1 VSYWGDQRQE
11 SAGSG
16 SFLPPVYQPPQHDD
30 DGIVSERTARL
41 TMTILAASVIVLMI
55 GVVVF
60 FTVKTL
66 RQRETADDV
75 PVVEQTR
82 PTTPEEAA
90 RVVGGLGPPQGT
102 QVGNYITNR
111 KEALAAATG
120 DRIAVVSFGTYQ
132 TEARAKSLVAPAEVV
147 ALLAAPPGGQPEVV
161 TIDIAAWV
169 REQTAEARAERAE
182 IEKLIPTARNDPS
195 FQAFY
200 RTELERLDKLINAIR
215 PNGELIFG
223 VVVKSAVPN
232 LQGLGSKPEVRLVDV
247 GPTAD
252 PLPRPDYRGLRPE
265 EVAKAN
271 EPNTRPL

>member
-1 VSYWGDQRQE
+1 MSYWGDQRQ
-11 SAGSG
+11 GSG
-16 SFLPPVYQPPQHDD
+16 SFLPPVYEPPRYED
-30 DGIVSERTARL
+30 DGTVSERTARL
-41 TMTILAASVIVLMI
+41 TITILAASFIVLMI

-102 QVGNYITNR
+102 DVGPYITAR
-111 KEALAAATG
+111 KEALATAAG
-120 DRIAVVSFGTYQ
+120 DRIAVVSFGKYQ
-132 TEARAKSLVAPAEVV
+132 TEARAKSLVAPAEIV
-147 ALLAAPPGGQPEVV
+147 ALLVAPPGGQPAIVSKDLA
-161 TIDIAAWV
+161 TWV
-169 REQTAEARAERAE
+169 REQTAEVRAERAE

-200 RTELERLDKLINAIR
+200 RTELERLDKLLNAIR
-215 PNGELIFG
+215 PTGELVFG
-223 VVVKSAVPN
+223 AVVKSAAPT
-232 LQGLGSKPEVRLVDV
+232 LQQLGAKADVRLVDV

-252 PLPRPDYRGLRPE
+252 PVPRDNYRGLRPE
-265 EVAKAN
+265 ETTKAN

>member
-1 VSYWGDQRQE
+1 MSYWGDQRQ
-11 SAGSG
+11 GSG
-16 SFLPPVYQPPQHDD
+16 SFLPPVYEPPRNRD
-30 DGIVSERTARL
+30 DGVVSERTARL
-41 TMTILAASVIVLMI
+41 TITILAASFIVLMI
-55 GVVVF
+55 GLVVF

-66 RQRETADDV
+66 RQRETAADV

-102 QVGNYITNR
+102 QVANYITAR

-120 DRIAVVSFGTYQ
+120 DRIAVVSFGKYQ

-161 TIDIAAWV
+161 TSDLATWA
-169 REQTAEARAERAE
+169 REQTAEVRAERAE

-200 RTELERLDKLINAIR
+200 RTELERLDKLLNAIR
-215 PNGELIFG
+215 PGGELVFG
-223 VVVKSAVPN
+223 VVVKSATPT
-232 LQGLGSKPEVRLVDV
+232 LQQLGAKPDVRLVDV

-252 PLPRPDYRGLRPE
+252 PVPRNDYRGLRPE
-265 EVAKAN
+265 ETTKAN